1 MSTPFRI
8 QSEFTIPTP
17 VDTGKTIKYEI
28 SDFRTIYRDRF
39 IELVWNPIVNQLYF
53 KINKNYN
60 NMVRGGY
67 EILNSE
73 QTGVTSFQYE
83 HDYTSAYYFSSSDG
97 KLENINTEYKF
108 IGNWNRAKL
117 WLASV
122 WDKDFPY
129 YDITISSNSNKVIAT
144 ITKTDVDD

>member
-8 QSEFTIPTP
+8 QPEFRIPTP
-17 VDTGKTIKYEI
+17 VDTGKKVKYDI
-28 SDFRTIYRDRF
+28 SDFQTIYRDKF
-39 IELVWNPIVNQLYF
+39 IELVWNPIHKQPYF
-53 KINKNYN
+53 KIHTNYN

-83 HDYTSAYYFSSSDG
+83 HDYTSSYYFSSSDG
-97 KLENINTEYKF
+97 TEENINAEYRF

-117 WLASV
+117 WLSSV
-122 WDKDFPY
+122 WDKNFPY

-144 ITKTDVDD
+144 IIKTDVDD